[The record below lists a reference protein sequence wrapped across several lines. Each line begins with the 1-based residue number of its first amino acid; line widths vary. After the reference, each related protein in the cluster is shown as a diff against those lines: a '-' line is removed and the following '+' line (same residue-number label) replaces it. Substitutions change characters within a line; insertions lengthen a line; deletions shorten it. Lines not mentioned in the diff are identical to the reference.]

1 MRLISA
7 VLIIV
12 LVAAA
17 VLIPQAF
24 VVIDETELAIVT
36 RFGDPVLSLIHI

>member
-1 MRLISA
+1 MRSIA
-7 VLIIV
+7 VVLIVV

-17 VLIPQAF
+17 VVVPQAV

-36 RFGDPVLSLIHI
+36 RFGDPVRTI